1 MLFERHWYGDGLSG
15 MTLAIHRERSE
26 DGFVVRL
33 VGEFD
38 PRMAGAITQ
47 AILSTAE
54 PSVLLDVSDL
64 RSLDGSGVRA
74 IAEARDRLACQGKAL
89 HVLGADDDVVAAI
102 SLSSPTEVA
111 GEPPGIEPDAIKQ
124 RRRIRQK

>member
-1 MLFERHWYGDGLSG
+1 

-38 PRMAGAITQ
+38 PRMAGALTQ

-54 PSVLLDVSDL
+54 PSVVLDVSEL
-64 RSLDGSGVRA
+64 RALDGSGVRA
-74 IAEARDRLACQGKAL
+74 IVEARDRLACEGKAL
-89 HVLGADDDVVAAI
+89 KVLGDDEVVTAI
-102 SLSSPTEVA
+102 SLAGPGEVA
-111 GEPPGIEPDAIKQ
+111 EDPPIPEPDAGKQ